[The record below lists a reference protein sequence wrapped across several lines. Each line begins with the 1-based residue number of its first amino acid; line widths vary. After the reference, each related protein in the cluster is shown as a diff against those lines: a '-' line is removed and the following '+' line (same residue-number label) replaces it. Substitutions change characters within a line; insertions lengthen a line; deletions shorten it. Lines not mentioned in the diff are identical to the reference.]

1 MGNVYS
7 IDAERNL
14 ILYHSGKNIY
24 LRSST
29 GEALTR
35 AVSLAGDYAESLS
48 DTIYQGTIFYAYQN
62 TEQDI
67 IIKNI
72 TDTNPYYKISSQ
84 DTPDCL
90 QPQLTVFQNTL
101 MLFYFVKNPVNEH
114 YLLKCVFPDN
124 TDKRL
129 VFSEEFADTPVINLV
144 SASKNLYLHLHSLE
158 SNYTLQ
164 LDESLS
170 YCRLMPENTLTTQE
184 ASQYENRIQQL
195 TDEHI
200 KELQQ
205 QQLHF
210 EKQLSSMNSQLKKE
224 LSEETEQLRS
234 EIAKRNAII
243 DSAKRQ
249 YDELMNTAIKYRDEA
264 IKWRNKFVG
273 D

>member
-90 QPQLTVFQNTL
+90 QPQLTVFQNML

-129 VFSEEFADTPVINLV
+129 LFSEEFEDTPVINLV
-144 SASKNLYLHLHSLE
+144 PTSKNLYLHLHSLE

-170 YCRLMPENTLTTQE
+170 YCRLMPQNTLTTKE

-224 LSEETEQLRS
+224 LSEETEQFRS

>member
-35 AVSLAGDYAESLS
+35 AVSLASDYAESLS

-72 TDTNPYYKISSQ
+72 TDTNPYYKINSQ

-90 QPQLTVFQNTL
+90 QPQLTVFQNML
-101 MLFYFVKNPVNEH
+101 MLFYLVKNPVNEH
-114 YLLKCVFPDN
+114 YLLKCIFPDN

-129 VFSEEFADTPVINLV
+129 PFSEEFTDISVINLV
-144 SASKNLYLHLHSLE
+144 PTTKNLYLHLHTKE
-158 SNYTLQ
+158 NNFTLQ
-164 LDESLS
+164 IDESLS
-170 YCRLMPENTLTTQE
+170 YCQLMPHTTLTTQE
-184 ASQYENRIQQL
+184 ASQYENRITQL
-195 TDEHI
+195 TADHT
-200 KELQQ
+200 KELQHQ
-205 QQLHF
+205 QHQCE
-210 EKQLSSMNSQLKKE
+210 EKLASLTLQLKKE
-224 LSEETEQLRS
+224 LSKETEQLRS

>member
-35 AVSLAGDYAESLS
+35 AVSLANDYAESLS

-90 QPQLTVFQNTL
+90 LPQLTVFQNVL

-114 YLLKCVFPDN
+114 YLLKCIFPDN

-129 VFSEEFADTPVINLV
+129 LFSEEFTDTPVINLV
-144 SASKNLYLHLHSLE
+144 PTTQILYLHLHTQE
-158 SNYTLQ
+158 NNFTLQ
-164 LDESLS
+164 IDESLS
-170 YCRLMPENTLTTQE
+170 YCKLMPHTTLTTQE
-184 ASQYENRIQQL
+184 TSQYENRIAQL
-195 TDEHI
+195 TADHA
-200 KELQQ
+200 KELQYQ
-205 QQLHF
+205 QHQCE
-210 EKQLSSMNSQLKKE
+210 EKLASLALQLKKE
-224 LSEETEQLRS
+224 LSLETEQLRS